1 MLSVARIFERSEK
14 MLTIA
19 TTNGK
24 SNFSANIQHP
34 KSALTVFSGFSENN
48 FQNRLYTPVNERQ
61 KISKI
66 FIFFLKHHDLK
77 GNFATI
83 FTESKGKSI
92 QKTCLFF
99 QEKHTDFSKNKKL
112 QS

>member
-48 FQNRLYTPVNERQ
+48 FQNRLYILENEQQ
-61 KISKI
+61 KNSKI
-66 FIFFLKHHDLK
+66 FMFF
-77 GNFATI
+77 
-83 FTESKGKSI
+83 
-92 QKTCLFF
+92 
-99 QEKHTDFSKNKKL
+99 
-112 QS
+112 